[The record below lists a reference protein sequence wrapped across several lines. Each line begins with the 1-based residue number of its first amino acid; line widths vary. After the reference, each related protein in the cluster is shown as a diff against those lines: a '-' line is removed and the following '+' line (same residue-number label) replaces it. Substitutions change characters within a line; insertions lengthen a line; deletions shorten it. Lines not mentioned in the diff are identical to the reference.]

1 MPIADP
7 VYVDREPS
15 RIMGCIEIQVQNVK
29 FKTISKDRNRREQNN
44 SNNQRFIVPPYS
56 GLALCAQRYLVSIAI
71 EQDRTSAASGIQ
83 FCSDSVTDSNLM
95 KDALG
100 LMGSYKCSGIEGR
113 AGKREPP

>member
-1 MPIADP
+1 MVTGMPIADP

-95 KDALG
+95 KDAPEFNVKL
-100 LMGSYKCSGIEGR
+100 Y
-113 AGKREPP
+113 A